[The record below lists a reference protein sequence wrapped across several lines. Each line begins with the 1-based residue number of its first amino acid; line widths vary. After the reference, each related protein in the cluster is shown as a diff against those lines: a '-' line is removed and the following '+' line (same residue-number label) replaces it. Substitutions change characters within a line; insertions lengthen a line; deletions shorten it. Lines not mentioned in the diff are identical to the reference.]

1 MNKIHIK
8 NLRIGVE
15 ECRNMTPNKCQCHF
29 TNTLWLQFVK
39 QSQNE
44 FIDWCS
50 WFSYWFVQWLPH
62 SQRCLQYTELCLLV
76 HSFGRKKDFCAYLV
90 FWKNRVH
97 SRRQKVLAVARVTH
111 YSLMFES
118 HRGPVVFMFFM
129 LCTENQTIKWFSFIF
144 WLCLRFML
152 ASKQIHL
159 EQFYWNTGKRED
171 YRADWVCREKHWHS
185 TVALE

>member
-1 MNKIHIK
+1 MPVSLHKH
-8 NLRIGVE
+8 
-15 ECRNMTPNKCQCHF
+15 
-29 TNTLWLQFVK
+29 TLTAICETVTKWIYWLVFMIFLLVCAMIAT
-39 QSQNE
+39 QSE
-44 FIDWCS
+44 
-50 WFSYWFVQWLPH
+50 
-62 SQRCLQYTELCLLV
+62 RCLRYNELSIS
-76 HSFGRKKDFCAYLV
+76 SFFWRKKKDFCAYLV

-129 LCTENQTIKWFSFIF
+129 LCIENQTKWFSFIF
-144 WLCLRFML
+144 WLCLRFVL

-159 EQFYWNTGKRED
+159 EQFYWNRED

>member
-15 ECRNMTPNKCQCHF
+15 ECRNMTPNKCRCHF

-39 QSQNE
+39 QSRNE
-44 FIDWCS
+44 FIDWEMFGIHRIMS
-50 WFSYWFVQWLPH
+50 IS
-62 SQRCLQYTELCLLV
+62 
-76 HSFGRKKDFCAYLV
+76 SFFWKKDLCAYLV

-118 HRGPVVFMFFM
+118 HRGPVVFMFSM
-129 LCTENQTIKWFSFIF
+129 LCIENQTIKWFSFIS
-144 WLCLRFML
+144 WLCLRFVL

-159 EQFYWNTGKRED
+159 EQFYGNRED
-171 YRADWVCREKHWHS
+171 YRADWACREKHWHS

>member
-15 ECRNMTPNKCQCHF
+15 ECRNMTPNKCRCH
-29 TNTLWLQFVK
+29 THTLTAICETVTKWIYWLVFMIFLLVCATIAT
-39 QSQNE
+39 QSE
-44 FIDWCS
+44 
-50 WFSYWFVQWLPH
+50 
-62 SQRCLQYTELCLLV
+62 RCLRYTKLCLLV
-76 HSFGRKKDFCAYLV
+76 HSFGKKDLCAYLV

-118 HRGPVVFMFFM
+118 HRGPVVFMFFL
-129 LCTENQTIKWFSFIF
+129 LCTENQTIKWFSFII
-144 WLCLRFML
+144 WLWLRFML

-159 EQFYWNTGKRED
+159 EEFYWNTGKRED